1 MTRRRSAGTV
11 PLCLAALAAAGCG
24 LVRVD
29 VVGDA
34 MSPTLKNGDQV
45 IARRTG
51 RLERVNRG
59 DVVGFRY
66 PGDESKSFVMRVV
79 ALPGEEIE
87 MKSGTVL
94 INGRSLEEAYI
105 AGANRSSDS
114 WGPKRVPDDEYFM
127 MGDNRRDS
135 SDSRN
140 WGTVKRAQIWAAVH
154 VR

>member
-1 MTRRRSAGTV
+1 MAVARADRSLIEFRIEFPFLDGEM
-11 PLCLAALAAAGCG
+11 AALAAAGCG

-66 PGDESKSFVMRVV
+66 PGDESKSFRD
-79 ALPGEEIE
+79 A
-87 MKSGTVL
+87 
-94 INGRSLEEAYI
+94 GRRP
-105 AGANRSSDS
+105 AG
-114 WGPKRVPDDEYFM
+114 
-127 MGDNRRDS
+127 RRD
-135 SDSRN
+135 
-140 WGTVKRAQIWAAVH
+140 
-154 VR
+154 